1 MLSVDQDPCS
11 LQQNVN
17 VSLCF
22 SFWSFDPE
30 FICNASDNS
39 GRYSY
44 QAQPEICRWNLARL
58 AEALNP
64 DLPSDRAQAVL
75 EEYTPLFN
83 MFYLSNMRRK
93 LGLLRKEEPED
104 EILIT
109 NLMQTMHNTGTKFKL
124 LFQTDLNDLKLCIF
138 RNKTFWTVFYTE
150 WLSFVLCDFSGADF
164 TNSFRCLSQISC
176 PAEGEAVEGNEVVR
190 QATELLLQQ
199 CSSLEELKAASK
211 PTMDPR

>member
-22 SFWSFDPE
+22 AFWSFDPE

-109 NLMQTMHNTGTKFKL
+109 NLMQTMHNTGTKLKL
-124 LFQTDLNDLKLCIF
+124 LFQQTWMTLSCVFLGTKHSGLF
-138 RNKTFWTVFYTE
+138 FYTE
-150 WLSFVLCDFSGADF
+150 WLSFVLCDF
-164 TNSFRCLSQISC
+164 FRCRLH
-176 PAEGEAVEGNEVVR
+176 
-190 QATELLLQQ
+190 QQ
-199 CSSLEELKAASK
+199 LPLFESDLMPCRRRGSGG
-211 PTMDPR
+211 